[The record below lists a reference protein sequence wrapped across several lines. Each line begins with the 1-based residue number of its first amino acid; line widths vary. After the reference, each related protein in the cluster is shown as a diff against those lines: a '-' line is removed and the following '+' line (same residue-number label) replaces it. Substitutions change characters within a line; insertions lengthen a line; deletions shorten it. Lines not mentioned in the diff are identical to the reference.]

1 MMQSHADDRLRLI
14 PGRIARI
21 EINQPARRNAMSQA
35 MWAAL
40 PAICVDIAADPA
52 IRVVLL
58 CAANQPGNASP
69 AFSAGADMTEFAGV
83 YATPESSAAYNRL
96 VRQAQ
101 AALQAL
107 PRPVIAVVAGACIGG
122 GCGLA
127 LACDLRLAAASA
139 QFALTPARLGLAYSP
154 EDTAQLV
161 EKIGPARA
169 KDMLFSARMVG
180 APEALAIGL
189 IDRVEPDGSL
199 WSAAETYAAA
209 LADLSPRSIATAKAT
224 INALTQPHLTDR
236 PALQQAFD
244 DSFAS
249 ADFAE
254 GRAAFLARR
263 PPVF

>member
-1 MMQSHADDRLRLI
+1 MERHADDRLRLI
-14 PGRIARI
+14 PGRVARI
-21 EINQPARRNAMSQA
+21 EINHPARRNAISQA

-40 PAICVDIAADPA
+40 PAICATIAADPA

-58 CAANQPGNASP
+58 CAADQPGVANP
-69 AFSAGADMTEFAGV
+69 TFSAGADISEFAGV
-83 YATPESSAAYNRL
+83 YATPASTAAYNRL

-101 AALQAL
+101 AALRDL
-107 PRPVIAVVAGACIGG
+107 PRPMIAVVAGACIGG

-127 LACDLRLAAASA
+127 LACDLRFAAMSA
-139 QFALTPARLGLAYSP
+139 QFAITPARLGLAYSP

-161 EKIGPARA
+161 EKVGPACA
-169 KDMLFSARMVG
+169 KDMLFSARMVP
-180 APEALAIGL
+180 ASEALAIGL
-189 IDRVEPDGSL
+189 IDRVEPDADL
-199 WSAAETYAAA
+199 WRAVEAYAGA

-224 INALTQPHLTDR
+224 INALSEPHLR
-236 PALQQAFD
+236 NGAALQQAFD
-244 DSFAS
+244 DSFSS